1 MGIEQP
7 RVRCGSVFTW
17 NTEGTCRGFTMCR
30 EVIFGICWIWFILAK
45 CHLSLRGRVG
55 KAVVVASLVLF
66 FRCPHSRVC
75 LGGAIW
81 QCGVNRVIFCL
92 VTLGEN
98 KCLILWT
105 WKMVK
110 ETRVQ
115 AYFSISESDF
125 VPDEDRTYR
134 SCYLWSWSQVQGCTG
149 RTQMCFSV
157 SSSILFPPDRD
168 SACDSL
174 SHSLW
179 NRHGWKLWTNRRMYD
194 RRQFM
199 EYSLTL
205 TVVALFDHS
214 PQLQVQIWFMWVCF
228 MPMMID
234 LKKDD
239 HSQSLH
245 RYNKMSAVYRWFH
258 GSCVRHWSC
267 SLAWHISTFPWW
279 SKRWFLHDWFARP

>member
-7 RVRCGSVFTW
+7 RVRCGSVLTW
-17 NTEGTCRGFTMCR
+17 NKESTCRGFTMCR
-30 EVIFGICWIWFILAK
+30 GVVFGMCWIWFIPASS
-45 CHLSLRGRVG
+45 HLSLRGRVHMT
-55 KAVVVASLVLF
+55 VVVASSLVLF

-81 QCGVNRVIFCL
+81 QCWVNRASLVVFCL

-98 KCLILWT
+98 ECLILWT

-115 AYFSISESDF
+115 GYFSINESDF
-125 VPDEDRTYR
+125 VPDEERTYW
-134 SCYLWSWSQVQGCTG
+134 SCCPWSWIQMQGCKG

-157 SSSILFPPDRD
+157 SSSILFPPDLD

-174 SHSLW
+174 SHSLR
-179 NRHGWKLWTNRRMYD
+179 NRHGWNLSTDRRMYD
-194 RRQFM
+194 CRLHSM

-214 PQLQVQIWFMWVCF
+214 PQLKVQIWFMWFCF
-228 MPMMID
+228 MLMRIY

-245 RYNKMSAVYRWFH
+245 RYNK
-258 GSCVRHWSC
+258 
-267 SLAWHISTFPWW
+267 T
-279 SKRWFLHDWFARP
+279 